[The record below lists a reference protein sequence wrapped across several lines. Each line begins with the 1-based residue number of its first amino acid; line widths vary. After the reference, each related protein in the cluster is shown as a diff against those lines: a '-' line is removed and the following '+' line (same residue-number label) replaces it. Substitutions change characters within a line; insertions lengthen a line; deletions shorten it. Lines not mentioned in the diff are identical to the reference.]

1 MKLLKYD
8 KYRDVNGMSI
18 TAITNAVTNNV
29 SSNIFGNGGSN
40 NSSSHTENRT
50 LWGQYDEGDDLD
62 GSMTVNGNITIKAIV
77 ARSYEPDDDADG
89 EDIEEEEGGGNLS
102 VEGSIEAF
110 DIDIKNAYARNH
122 LYVNYPH
129 PNGTKQCVVDL
140 IKTNADN
147 VYTNKTNITNLT
159 NTVNNF
165 NSTITELNS
174 TIITLSNRIK
184 TLEDNQ
190 CKCDGLTEARVIELI
205 KQYGGNSGSGSGS
218 ETPDPTPTSN
228 YRIVVYVHNAGDNI
242 GVNAYL
248 FDSNEEPV
256 LDDYDNRYTPI
267 NKVEDA
273 AGTSTIVFNKLIPQS
288 PLSLDVNTRGGI
300 MKTIGRNEDFK
311 VYLKINGLWYNAGE
325 FTLEAHKSYP
335 VNHTLYG

>member
-1 MKLLKYD
+1 MKLIKYD
-8 KYRDVNGMSI
+8 KIKDVNGMSI
-18 TAITNAVTNNV
+18 TAITQAV
-29 SSNIFGNGGSN
+29 SNTVSN
-40 NSSSHTENRT
+40 NIYGAPPNSSTTRSDREI
-50 LWGQYDEGDDLD
+50 WGQNDEGDDID
-62 GSMTVNGNITIKAIV
+62 GSMTVNGNITIKSIIS
-77 ARSYEPDDDADG
+77 RTYDPDDEADG
-89 EDIEEEEGGGNLS
+89 DDIEEEEGGGNLD
-102 VEGSIEAF
+102 VEGKITASEIEVN
-110 DIDIKNAYARNH
+110 NAYAKNH
-122 LYVNYPH
+122 LYINYPH
-129 PNGTKQCVVDL
+129 PNGTKQCVIDL
-140 IKTNADN
+140 IKSNADSIN
-147 VYTNKTNITNLT
+147 TNKTNITNLT
-159 NTVNNF
+159 NTVNNL

-174 TIITLSNRIK
+174 TINALNNRIK

-205 KQYGGNSGSGSGS
+205 KQYAGNSGSGSGS
-218 ETPDPTPTSN
+218 ETPDPPTSN

-248 FDSNEEPV
+248 FDGNEEPV

-267 NKVEDA
+267 NKVEDS

-300 MKTIGRNEDFK
+300 TKTIGRNEDFK